1 MSRKTGNAP
10 QARPVT
16 EQDRARPGAHQ
27 LRRLIVWTEI
37 LDKPVSRRT
46 PRFPR

>member
-1 MSRKTGNAP
+1 MTKRVNNAP
-10 QARPVT
+10 RP
-16 EQDRARPGAHQ
+16 DAGSSRAKLGAHQ

-37 LDKPVSRRT
+37 LDKPVSRRQ